1 MPRIVFAALAAEF
14 ILTFASGA
22 QVSPGFSGM
31 WKMDP
36 DRSESA
42 HQAVPIGPVTL
53 VIKQTETDLAIE
65 TRRGE
70 SKTSKTQIETLTYK
84 LDGSETSTAGKDG
97 APITTKARW
106 EGANLVTSTV
116 RNIQGSTVTTLNV
129 HSLDPQAKIMTVH
142 RTLTVQHGYQ
152 SEGAQSYGTGIDVFI
167 RTGASPPK

>member
-1 MPRIVFAALAAEF
+1 MPRIAFAALAAAL
-14 ILTFASGA
+14 ILPFAFGA
-22 QVSPGFSGM
+22 PQPTGFTGK

-53 VIKQTETDLAIE
+53 VVEQNENDLVIE
-65 TRRGE
+65 TRRSD
-70 SKTSKTQIETLTYK
+70 SKSSKIQIESLSYK
-84 LDGSETSTAGKDG
+84 LDGSETTLAGKDG

-116 RNIQGSTVTTLNV
+116 RSIQGSTVTTLNI
-129 HSLDPQAKIMTVH
+129 HSIDAQARIMTVH

-152 SEGAQSYGTGIDVFI
+152 SEGAQSYGTGTDVFV
-167 RTGASPPK
+167 RTGAAAAK